1 MLLNSMKSPCE
12 STVAVRSSTVAQVFF
27 SSSSNAL
34 LWNRQPS
41 PSPPFYPSKSTPS
54 RMPVA
59 NFVHWHSASGIPL
72 SPLAILRGNLKS
84 NNSTSASVTGPS
96 SSSSNQDIAFDA
108 ASIIAA
114 SKSTLSEYRCEWR
127 SCGKRLNCWTSLQKA
142 CFPFCPFSTYVD
154 PSGALEPFD
163 IVSLPLSCFSLL

>member
-12 STVAVRSSTVAQVFF
+12 IQWLCAHPPWHRFFF
-27 SSSSNAL
+27 SSCSNAL

-41 PSPPFYPSKSTPS
+41 PSPPFYPSISTPS

-84 NNSTSASVTGPS
+84 NNSTSASVPGPT
-96 SSSSNQDIAFDA
+96 NQDIAFDA

-142 CFPFCPFSTYVD
+142 CFPFCPFSAYMNF
-154 PSGALEPFD
+154 SGALEPFD
-163 IVSLPLSCFSLL
+163 IVSLPLSYFLL